1 VVPVRIW
8 EQDSAADYH
17 GRRVEELMPVIRES
31 YAHLAAHHSVLI
43 LEGAGSPAEI
53 NLKQHDIVNMRI
65 AEMAD
70 ARCLLVG
77 DIDRG
82 GVFASLLGTVELLDL
97 HERDRIA
104 GFAINK
110 FRGDLA
116 LLSPGL
122 WTMEQRLGKPCLG
135 VLLYLSGLA
144 LDEEDRP
151 LRITYPAFLHD
162 PISLTW
168 TPFSESPP

>member
-53 NLKQHDIVNMRI
+53 NLKQHDIANMRI

-77 DIDRG
+77 
-82 GVFASLLGTVELLDL
+82 VLDP

-122 WTMEQRLGKPCLG
+122 RTMESGSASRVLACCSIFPGLLSTRKTGHFASPIRL
-135 VLLYLSGLA
+135 SFT
-144 LDEEDRP
+144 
-151 LRITYPAFLHD
+151 IQFH
-162 PISLTW
+162 
-168 TPFSESPP
+168 

>member
-53 NLKQHDIVNMRI
+53 NLKQHDIANMRI

-77 DIDRG
+77 DIDRA
-82 GVFASLLGTVELLDL
+82 GVFASLLGTVELLDP

-122 WTMEQRLGKPCLG
+122 RTMESGSASRVLACCSIFPGLLSTRKTGHFASPIRL
-135 VLLYLSGLA
+135 SFT
-144 LDEEDRP
+144 
-151 LRITYPAFLHD
+151 IQFH
-162 PISLTW
+162 
-168 TPFSESPP
+168 

>member
-53 NLKQHDIVNMRI
+53 NLKQHDIANMRI
-65 AEMAD
+65 AEMA
-70 ARCLLVG
+70 
-77 DIDRG
+77 DRG

-122 WTMEQRLGKPCLG
+122 RTMESGSASRVLACCSIFPGLLSTRKTGHFASPIRL
-135 VLLYLSGLA
+135 SFT
-144 LDEEDRP
+144 
-151 LRITYPAFLHD
+151 IQFH
-162 PISLTW
+162 
-168 TPFSESPP
+168 